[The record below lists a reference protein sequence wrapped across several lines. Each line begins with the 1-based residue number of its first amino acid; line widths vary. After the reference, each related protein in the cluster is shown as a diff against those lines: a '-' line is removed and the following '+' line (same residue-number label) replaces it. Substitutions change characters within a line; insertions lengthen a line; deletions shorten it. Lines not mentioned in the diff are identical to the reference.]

1 MIAGTRGVRCNDRME
16 QRPAAR
22 ECRSLCAAH
31 VICVVDD
38 DDEVRESIGAF
49 FRSMG
54 MSVKG
59 FAAAESL
66 LSSPDLDAM
75 ECLITDL
82 HMPGMSGFDL
92 QQALRLQ
99 GRSVPTIMM
108 SAYATSETRR
118 EAERLGIAVFLEKP
132 ADPELLL
139 DRVESLLGS

>member
-1 MIAGTRGVRCNDRME
+1 MRCNACME

-66 LSSPDLDAM
+66 LSSSDLDAM

-92 QQALRLQ
+92 QQQLRLK
-99 GRSVPTIMM
+99 GRTVPTIMM
-108 SAYATSETRR
+108 SAYATPETKR
-118 EAERLGIAVFLEKP
+118 EAERLGIAFFLEKP

-139 DRVESLLGS
+139 DRIVSLLGA